1 MWHGYMTLQKGK
13 EKRVLRSVA
22 QVSASLILSVSVCSP
37 PPNPP
42 PPSLSGACKKEVWV
56 LLCLKHRK
64 EQGVREVRIERG
76 MYFIIY
82 YLSLVN
88 PRRLNGS
95 VYVLTQ
101 CEITNILT
109 DSNQKWTVSY
119 ILHAT
124 S

>member
-1 MWHGYMTLQKGK
+1 M
-13 EKRVLRSVA
+13 
-22 QVSASLILSVSVCSP
+22 
-37 PPNPP
+37 
-42 PPSLSGACKKEVWV
+42 
-56 LLCLKHRK
+56 
-64 EQGVREVRIERG
+64 REVRIERG

-88 PRRLNGS
+88 LCRLNGS

-101 CEITNILT
+101 CETTNILT
-109 DSNQKWTVSY
+109 DSNQKSTVSY

>member
-1 MWHGYMTLQKGK
+1 MAWTHDAPGRKGK
-13 EKRVLRSVA
+13 EIVLKSVA
-22 QVSASLILSVSVCSP
+22 QVSASLILSLSAH
-37 PPNPP
+37 PP
-42 PPSLSGACKKEVWV
+42 PPLSLSLARGKKEVWG
-56 LLCLKHRK
+56 LLCLKHRE

-101 CEITNILT
+101 CEITHFN
-109 DSNQKWTVSY
+109 
-119 ILHAT
+119 
-124 S
+124 